1 MRQALYGLAIT
12 LFSSTYVS
20 ANDSTNIE
28 HQRDLYLKAQ
38 DLLDEKSVA
47 EYLSMRDQIADYPL
61 TPYVDNRVFNLDI
74 GKRSID
80 EVAAFKKSHHEFPFS
95 SRIRANYL
103 DGLVANNKW
112 KTLSQYQTYEPRGE
126 TYQCY
131 YYTGLL
137 KQGQKS
143 KAFKGAQSLWLK
155 GNSVT
160 DACDDLFEAWQQADL
175 LSDDLILQR
184 LALAF
189 EARNSSMMNYLMK
202 LPDGKQAKET
212 ASKYKKVFSL
222 PESVGVFAKKEYVTK
237 LNQDVAMLGFKKLA
251 RKSAEKAVEQYELV
265 VQGQKL
271 NETQRQSL
279 AEYAAIRL
287 MNTDS
292 QSLIKWR
299 DDVMAKSAQAS
310 IIERRI
316 RLALRSADWQAVE
329 RWIQLLPTNENKG
342 MRWQYWLARSEIE
355 LGRKSA
361 GEQRLNSIIG
371 KRHYYSVVAAQTL
384 GVPVQFDIHKSS
396 PDPKAINAFQPTLDR
411 ISELI
416 ALDKITAAKSEWR
429 WLLVRANK
437 EQIKAL
443 AHYASKKS
451 WHHLTVKAS
460 IEAKVWDE
468 IYLRFPVAHSWWFNF
483 YGDKF
488 EVEPLTL
495 MSLARQESGLDSAA
509 RSPVGARG
517 IMQIMPATA
526 KYTAKRFKIDYDGPN
541 ELYSVQKNIEIGTQY
556 LSSLLNQYD
565 DNRIFAFAAYNAGP
579 HRVKRWRKTTDEKLD
594 AYAFIEAIPFNETR
608 GYVQNVL
615 MFESYYRHITA
626 KPASFLTTNERS
638 TKY

>member
-12 LFSSTYVS
+12 LLSSSYVS
-20 ANDSTNIE
+20 ANDLNKLE
-28 HQRDLYLKAQ
+28 DQRKLYQKAQ
-38 DLLDEKSVA
+38 HLLDEKRVV
-47 EYLSMRDQIADYPL
+47 EYQSMREQIAGYPL

-80 EVAAFKKSHHEFPFS
+80 EVAEFKKAHHEFPFS
-95 SRIRANYL
+95 SRVRANYL
-103 DGLVANNKW
+103 DGLVANNEW

-137 KQGQKS
+137 KQGQKN

-155 GNSVT
+155 GGSVS
-160 DACDDLFEAWQQADL
+160 DACDELFDAWQQADL

-184 LALAF
+184 LVLAF

-202 LPDGKQAKET
+202 LPNDEQAKET

-222 PESVGVFAKKEYVTK
+222 PESVGAFAKKEYVTK

-251 RKSAEKAVEQYELV
+251 RKNVGKAVEQYDLV
-265 VQGQKL
+265 MQGQKL
-271 NETQRQSL
+271 NQTQRQSL

-287 MNTDS
+287 MDADTKE
-292 QSLIKWR
+292 LIKWR
-299 DDVMAKSAQAS
+299 DDVMAKSTHAS

-329 RWIQLLPTNENKG
+329 RWILLLPEKENAG
-342 MRWQYWLARSEIE
+342 MRWQYWLARSEMAT
-355 LGRKSA
+355 GRKSA

-384 GVPVQFDIHKSS
+384 GVAVQFDIHKSS
-396 PDPKAINAFQPTLDR
+396 PDPKAIKQFQSTLDR

-443 AHYASKKS
+443 AHYASKQN

-483 YGDKF
+483 YGDKY
-488 EVEPLTL
+488 EVDPLTL
-495 MSLARQESGLDSAA
+495 ISLARQESGLDSAA
-509 RSPVGARG
+509 KSPVGARG

-526 KYTAKRFKIDYDGPN
+526 KYTAKRFKIAYEGPGD
-541 ELYSVQKNIEIGTQY
+541 LYTVKKNIEIGSQY

-615 MFESYYRHITA
+615 MFESYYRHIMG
-626 KPASFLTTNERS
+626 KPASFLSTNERS